1 MKEQSRMYGL
11 KKRIILSVSAATL
24 SAAGLL
30 LNDGAVQAAEEPSGE
45 PTVEAIVNQSE
56 ESHVA
61 GADFSA
67 VDETGADSEETP
79 DYAPIEETESV
90 RSLAA
95 ELREHDAI
103 VAEAA
108 KVAQEESPVVAEK
121 EEVVSEEVPV
131 DESAEVIAA
140 NNVENTAEN
149 ISETTPDVEAE
160 VNSEV
165 ENETEVEPE
174 TAIKTE
180 SGTHNEKPFQLTK
193 EIYRQAGARE
203 MSRWVREGKTTPEEL
218 VNMAYQIIEE
228 TDPQLNNIIA
238 LTKEDALKKARELKD
253 TGQPFYGVPMLFKGL
268 GHALEGTPNSNGLVS
283 QKDNLAKRDARR
295 AQLMQEAGFVGIGTT
310 TFPQW
315 GLINVTNSD
324 LYGNTRNP
332 WNPAHN
338 PGGSSG
344 GSAAGV
350 AAGQVPAASSSDA
363 GGSTRIPASW
373 SGLIGM
379 HPSRNTMK
387 WDGNSENNQT
397 SHFALMKNM
406 EDLAAFYEFAL
417 KNDIELED
425 VSLER
430 DKPTIAYTTK
440 TPAGTPISQDAVRA
454 VQSAVKFLEE
464 HGFTTE
470 EVDYPVD
477 GKKLMEQYYTIA
489 GSSFG
494 SSRMKRDQV
503 ELLTWGLNQLGLT
516 LDRDDKKAA
525 WEHAHAIAE
534 QMTEFHKK
542 YPIFLT
548 PTNAWPAPEADY
560 HHIPD
565 ELKPLMEDMSSLSK
579 EERLKLIY
587 DQWLPAW
594 TKTPYTQL
602 SNLTGK
608 PSISLPTYVTEDR
621 LPMGVMFHTERNMD
635 KFLLQLGELFEQGGQ
650 FMMNSDYSTNNYK
663 LPYHT
668 DALDEIEKL
677 GLLSTEEKLGFND
690 RILQTTSREAADKI
704 VKDAKTMNKTYYRQ
718 SSASHLTRLVRANKV
733 TPRHLIDLAYEIIEE
748 TNGKLNNVI
757 ALISKE
763 DAYKKADKLKDT
775 GQPFFGIPILAKGI
789 NHVFK
794 GVPNSLGYKSR
805 KDYIQP
811 LNSTQIGRLE
821 RAGYIAIGVTTY
833 PQGSLNHVTH
843 SGLYGVTRN
852 PWNTAHNPGGS
863 SGGSAVA
870 VASGQVPVA
879 TTVDG
884 GGSTRVPASWTGVI
898 GMHPSVGQLKW
909 DRKKGIRSDFVMTK
923 DMEDLIKTYEFL
935 LKNDIEENDISL
947 ERDKPTIAYTTQSP
961 LGGEISLDAKR
972 AVEDAVAFLNELGYN
987 TKEVDYPV
995 SGEETIKTF
1004 ITYLVTAAPKSD
1016 KYDQN
1021 EYDPLMWALAQTRDT
1036 LTSEDIQKANE
1047 TRQKISNAM
1056 TEFHKQYPLFL
1067 TPTNAWPAPEADY
1080 VSAPEEL
1087 QRQMK
1092 DMSQLSSEEKLDL
1105 LYQQWLPGREKSPYA
1120 VLSNL
1125 AGSPAITLPTD
1136 ITNDRLPMGIMF
1148 QAAYGNDKYLLEMGK
1163 LFEEHQKFMMNS
1175 DYSTNNYI
1183 LPEERPAKLIVYVD
1197 GKKVVETTRKFKDIT
1212 EIESSD
1218 ELAPYKDA
1226 TKYRVR
1232 PDVNLNLEEIE
1243 NGVYTY
1249 NYGTTSTTENLNT
1262 VDVPFEIIEEEN
1274 PNLLVGERRTKIAG
1288 IVGKKEIKTVVIT
1301 FQGEELDRKITE
1313 TVVQEKVDQ
1322 VVEIGTKAAKLT
1334 PATSDKSEESKNVI
1348 KDYFKLIADFDGEQ
1362 VVYDRKDSD
1371 VWLSVEQAR
1380 EVYDQ
1385 YLPEV
1390 LERDGKEYKRVDVTF
1405 VASEKEA
1412 ILTYVFKL
1420 KTNQTETPT
1429 PPAIEE
1435 SGSGQA
1441 EEKPEQPKRPEID
1454 DNQSTGEITDTTDEN
1469 NKLPDDSNIETG
1481 KGESLIRPDKPAFE
1495 GGVNHHK
1502 AATHEKPVFPHHQ
1515 LQALLQVEK
1524 NNAITFIATLPSLN
1538 EAIIA
1543 NYRIAIQQAENVPA
1557 IETIIR
1563 QAVALNEKI
1572 AMDATMRGKTDQ
1584 TGESTSQIV
1593 EKESDKGVDQL
1604 TQPKESAKEKKLAG
1618 DIVERT
1624 QQTTDDLS
1632 AVNQANRDI
1641 QQEKQGERLPDTAT
1655 ASWVLGLIGASSLLA
1670 GAGVK
1675 KFKKDE

>member
-1 MKEQSRMYGL
+1 MSVEIAKNIRRTFMKEQSRMYGL

-45 PTVEAIVNQSE
+45 TAVETVVNQSE
-56 ESHVA
+56 ESLVA

-108 KVAQEESPVVAEK
+108 KVAQEKRPVVAEK
-121 EEVVSEEVPV
+121 EEEVSEEVPV
-131 DESAEVIAA
+131 DESAEIIEE
-140 NNVENTAEN
+140 NKGENTAEN
-149 ISETTPDVEAE
+149 TSETIPDAEAVAE

-165 ENETEVEPE
+165 EDEVEVEPE
-174 TAIKTE
+174 TAIKAE
-180 SGTHNEKPFQLTK
+180 SGTNNEKPFQLTK

-203 MSRWVREGKTTPEEL
+203 MSRWVREGKTTPEAL
-218 VNMAYQIIEE
+218 VNMAYEIIAE
-228 TDPQLNNIIA
+228 TDPQLNNIVA

-295 AQLMQEAGFVGIGTT
+295 ARLMQEAGFIGIGTT

-350 AAGQVPAASSSDA
+350 AAGQVPIASSSDA

-379 HPSRNTMK
+379 HPSRNTLK

-406 EDLAAFYEFAL
+406 EDLAAFHEFAL
-417 KNDIELED
+417 KNDVELED

-440 TPAGTPISQDAVRA
+440 TPAGTRISADAIKA
-454 VQSAVKFLEE
+454 VEDAVKFLEE

-494 SSRMKRDQV
+494 SPRIKRDQV

-516 LDRDDKKAA
+516 LDKEDKEAA
-525 WEHAHAIAE
+525 WKHAHTIAE

-594 TKTPYTQL
+594 EKTPYTQL

-677 GLLSTEEKLGFND
+677 GLLSTEEKLSFND
-690 RILQTTSREAADKI
+690 QILQATSRESADKI

-733 TPRHLIDLAYEIIEE
+733 TTRHLIDLAYEIIEE
-748 TNGKLNNVI
+748 TNAKLNNVI
-757 ALISKE
+757 ALIPKE
-763 DAYKKADKLKDT
+763 DAYKKADRLKDT

-811 LNSTQIGRLE
+811 LNSTQIGNLE

-935 LKNDIEENDISL
+935 LKNDIEETDISL

-1148 QAAYGNDKYLLEMGK
+1148 QAAYGNDKYLLEMGR

-1175 DYSTNNYI
+1175 DYSTNSYI

-1197 GKKVVETTRKFKDIT
+1197 GEKVVETKRKFKDIT

-1218 ELAPYKDA
+1218 ELVPYKDA

-1249 NYGTTSTTENLNT
+1249 NYGTTSTTENLDT

-1274 PNLLVGERRTKIAG
+1274 PNLLVGERRTKVTG

-1334 PATSDKSEESKNVI
+1334 PATSEKSEESKNVI
-1348 KDYFKLIADFDGEQ
+1348 KEYFKLIADFDGEQ

-1371 VWLSVEQAR
+1371 VWTSAEQAR

-1385 YLPEV
+1385 YLPEAI
-1390 LERDGKEYKRVDVTF
+1390 ERGGKEYQRVDVTF

-1420 KTNQTETPT
+1420 KENQTEVPT
-1429 PPAIEE
+1429 PPSIEE
-1435 SGSGQA
+1435 SGSDQA
-1441 EEKPEQPKRPEID
+1441 EEKPQQPKRPEID
-1454 DNQSTGEITDTTDEN
+1454 DNQSTGEIPDTTDEDD
-1469 NKLPDDSNIETG
+1469 KLPDDSKIETG
-1481 KGESLIRPDKPAFE
+1481 KGESLIRPDQPAFE

-1524 NNAITFIATLPSLN
+1524 DNAITSIATLPSLN
-1538 EAIIA
+1538 EDVIA
-1543 NYRIAIQQAENVPA
+1543 TYRIAIQQAENVPA

-1563 QAVALNEKI
+1563 QAVALNEEL
-1572 AMDATMRGKTDQ
+1572 AMDAIIRDKIDQ
-1584 TGESTSQIV
+1584 SI
-1593 EKESDKGVDQL
+1593 
-1604 TQPKESAKEKKLAG
+1604 QPKESAKEKQLAE

-1624 QQTTDDLS
+1624 QPTTDDLS
-1632 AVNQANRDI
+1632 TVSQANQDR

-1655 ASWVLGLIGASSLLA
+1655 ASWVLGLVGASSLLA

>member
-45 PTVEAIVNQSE
+45 PTVEAVVNQSE

-108 KVAQEESPVVAEK
+108 KIAQEERPVVAEK
-121 EEVVSEEVPV
+121 EEAVSEEVPV

-149 ISETTPDVEAE
+149 TSKTTPDIETVAG

-165 ENETEVEPE
+165 ENEAEVEPE
-174 TAIKTE
+174 TAIKAE

-295 AQLMQEAGFVGIGTT
+295 AQLMQEAGFIGIGTT
-310 TFPQW
+310 TFPQFGW
-315 GLINVTNSD
+315 INVTNSD
-324 LYGNTRNP
+324 LYGNTHNP
-332 WNPAHN
+332 WNTAYN

-350 AAGQVPAASSSDA
+350 AAGQVPVASSSDA

-406 EDLAAFYEFAL
+406 EDLVAFHEFAL
-417 KNDIELED
+417 KNGVELED

-440 TPAGTPISQDAVRA
+440 TPAGTRISADAVKA
-454 VQSAVKFLEE
+454 VEDAVKFLEE
-464 HGFTTE
+464 QGYTTE
-470 EVDYPVD
+470 EVDYPTD

-489 GSSFG
+489 SGLSPSMP
-494 SSRMKRDQV
+494 RNQV
-503 ELLTWGLNQLGLT
+503 ELLTWALNQAGQT
-516 LDRDDKKAA
+516 LEKGDSKAA
-525 WEHAHAIAE
+525 WEYAHQVASEIS
-534 QMTEFHKK
+534 EFHKK
-542 YPIFLT
+542 YPLFLT
-548 PTNAWPAPEADY
+548 PTNAWPAPSADFM
-560 HHIPD
+560 HIID
-565 ELKPLMEDMSSLSK
+565 KFKKQMEDMTGLSK
-579 EERLKLIY
+579 EERLDLIY
-587 DQWLPAW
+587 NQWLPAW
-594 TKTPYTQL
+594 EKTPYTQL

-608 PSISLPTYVTEDR
+608 PTISLPTYVT
-621 LPMGVMFHTERNMD
+621 
-635 KFLLQLGELFEQGGQ
+635 
-650 FMMNSDYSTNNYK
+650 
-663 LPYHT
+663 
-668 DALDEIEKL
+668 
-677 GLLSTEEKLGFND
+677 
-690 RILQTTSREAADKI
+690 ADK
-704 VKDAKTMNKTYYRQ
+704 R
-718 SSASHLTRLVRANKV
+718 
-733 TPRHLIDLAYEIIEE
+733 
-748 TNGKLNNVI
+748 
-757 ALISKE
+757 
-763 DAYKKADKLKDT
+763 
-775 GQPFFGIPILAKGI
+775 
-789 NHVFK
+789 
-794 GVPNSLGYKSR
+794 
-805 KDYIQP
+805 
-811 LNSTQIGRLE
+811 
-821 RAGYIAIGVTTY
+821 
-833 PQGSLNHVTH
+833 
-843 SGLYGVTRN
+843 
-852 PWNTAHNPGGS
+852 
-863 SGGSAVA
+863 
-870 VASGQVPVA
+870 
-879 TTVDG
+879 
-884 GGSTRVPASWTGVI
+884 
-898 GMHPSVGQLKW
+898 
-909 DRKKGIRSDFVMTK
+909 
-923 DMEDLIKTYEFL
+923 
-935 LKNDIEENDISL
+935 
-947 ERDKPTIAYTTQSP
+947 
-961 LGGEISLDAKR
+961 
-972 AVEDAVAFLNELGYN
+972 
-987 TKEVDYPV
+987 
-995 SGEETIKTF
+995 
-1004 ITYLVTAAPKSD
+1004 
-1016 KYDQN
+1016 
-1021 EYDPLMWALAQTRDT
+1021 
-1036 LTSEDIQKANE
+1036 
-1047 TRQKISNAM
+1047 
-1056 TEFHKQYPLFL
+1056 
-1067 TPTNAWPAPEADY
+1067 
-1080 VSAPEEL
+1080 
-1087 QRQMK
+1087 
-1092 DMSQLSSEEKLDL
+1092 
-1105 LYQQWLPGREKSPYA
+1105 
-1120 VLSNL
+1120 
-1125 AGSPAITLPTD
+1125 
-1136 ITNDRLPMGIMF
+1136 PMGIMF
-1148 QAAYGNDKYLLEMGK
+1148 QAEINHDKYLLEIGQ
-1163 LFEEHQKFMMNS
+1163 LFEQHQKFMMNH
-1175 DYSTNNYI
+1175 DYSTNDYV
-1183 LPEERPAKLIVYVD
+1183 LSDVDPTTHQAKLIVKVD
-1197 GKKVVETTRKFKDIT
+1197 GEVVLETGRQYDGIV
-1212 EIESSD
+1212 EIDNSA
-1218 ELAPYKDA
+1218 ELAPFKDKE
-1226 TKYRVR
+1226 KYTIAKEVSL
-1232 PDVNLNLEEIE
+1232 DNEAMAS
-1243 NGVYTY
+1243 GVFTY
-1249 NYGTTSTTENLNT
+1249 EFKS
-1262 VDVPFEIIEEEN
+1262 
-1274 PNLLVGERRTKIAG
+1274 
-1288 IVGKKEIKTVVIT
+1288 IK
-1301 FQGEELDRKITE
+1301 
-1313 TVVQEKVDQ
+1313 
-1322 VVEIGTKAAKLT
+1322 
-1334 PATSDKSEESKNVI
+1334 

-1371 VWLSVEQAR
+1371 VWSSAEQAR

-1390 LERDGKEYKRVDVTF
+1390 LERDGKEYKRLDVTF
-1405 VASEKEA
+1405 TQSDKEA
-1412 ILTYVFKL
+1412 VLTYVFKL
-1420 KTNQTETPT
+1420 KANQTEVPT

-1441 EEKPEQPKRPEID
+1441 EEKPQQPKQPEID
-1454 DNQSTGEITDTTDEN
+1454 DNQSTGEITDTTDED
-1469 NKLPDDSNIETG
+1469 NKTPNDSKIETG
-1481 KGESLIRPDKPAFE
+1481 KGESLIRPDQPVFE

-1557 IETIIR
+1557 IEAIIH
-1563 QAVALNEKI
+1563 QAVALNEKL

-1624 QQTTDDLS
+1624 QPTTDDLS
-1632 AVNQANRDI
+1632 AVNQANQDR

-1655 ASWVLGLIGASSLLA
+1655 VSWVLGLIGASSLLA

>member
-1 MKEQSRMYGL
+1 MSVEIAKNIRRTFMKEQSRMYGL

-30 LNDGAVQAAEEPSGE
+30 LNETVQAAEEPSGE
-45 PTVEAIVNQSE
+45 PAAQAVVNQSE

-95 ELREHDAI
+95 ELREHDARVARVVEAPQEAMTQETAI
-103 VAEAA
+103 EDTSNKPVDVKEVVEETEGVAVNTPKSNEDEHTTEVETRQEEREVAETA
-108 KVAQEESPVVAEK
+108 P
-121 EEVVSEEVPV
+121 SEEV
-131 DESAEVIAA
+131 
-140 NNVENTAEN
+140 TADLH
-149 ISETTPDVEAE
+149 SQTET
-160 VNSEV
+160 
-165 ENETEVEPE
+165 
-174 TAIKTE
+174 
-180 SGTHNEKPFQLTK
+180 EKPFQLTK

-203 MSRWVREGKTTPEEL
+203 MSRWVREGKTTPEAL
-218 VNMAYQIIEE
+218 VNMAYEIIAE
-228 TDPQLNNIIA
+228 TDPQLNNIVA
-238 LTKEDALKKARELKD
+238 LTKEDALKKARELED

-295 AQLMQEAGFVGIGTT
+295 ARLMQEAGFIGIGTT

-350 AAGQVPAASSSDA
+350 AAGQVPIASSSDA

-379 HPSRNTMK
+379 HPSRNTLK

-406 EDLAAFYEFAL
+406 EDLAAFHEFSL
-417 KNDIELED
+417 KNDVELED

-440 TPAGTPISQDAVRA
+440 TPAGTRISADAIKA
-454 VQSAVKFLEE
+454 VEDAVKFLEE

-494 SSRMKRDQV
+494 NPRIKRDQV

-516 LDRDDKKAA
+516 LDKEDKEAA
-525 WEHAHAIAE
+525 WKHAHTIAE

-565 ELKPLMEDMSSLSK
+565 ELKALMEDMSSLSK

-594 TKTPYTQL
+594 EKTPYTQL

-690 RILQTTSREAADKI
+690 QILQATSRESADKI

-733 TPRHLIDLAYEIIEE
+733 TTRHLIDLAYEIIEE
-748 TNGKLNNVI
+748 TNVKLNNVI
-757 ALISKE
+757 ALIPKE
-763 DAYKKADKLKDT
+763 DAYKKADRLKDT

-811 LNSTQIGRLE
+811 LNSTQIGNLE

-1016 KYDQN
+1016 KYDQS

-1080 VSAPEEL
+1080 VAAPEEL

-1092 DMSQLSSEEKLDL
+1092 DMSRLSSKEKLDL

-1148 QAAYGNDKYLLEMGK
+1148 QAAYGNDKYLLEMGR

-1197 GKKVVETTRKFKDIT
+1197 GEKVVETKRKFKDIT

-1249 NYGTTSTTENLNT
+1249 NYGTTSTTENINT

-1274 PNLLVGERRTKIAG
+1274 PNLLVGERRTKVAG

-1334 PATSDKSEESKNVI
+1334 PATSEKSEESKNVI

-1371 VWLSVEQAR
+1371 VWTSAEHAR

-1390 LERDGKEYKRVDVTF
+1390 IKRDGKEYQRVDVTF

-1420 KTNQTETPT
+1420 KANQTEVPT
-1429 PPAIEE
+1429 PPSIEE
-1435 SGSGQA
+1435 SGSDQA

-1454 DNQSTGEITDTTDEN
+1454 DNQSTGEIPDTTDED
-1469 NKLPDDSNIETG
+1469 NKSPDDSKIETG
-1481 KGESLIRPDKPAFE
+1481 KGESLIRPDQPAFE

-1524 NNAITFIATLPSLN
+1524 NNAITSIATLPSLN
-1538 EAIIA
+1538 EDVIA
-1543 NYRIAIQQAENVPA
+1543 TYRIAIQQAENVPA

-1563 QAVALNEKI
+1563 QAVALNEKL
-1572 AMDATMRGKTDQ
+1572 AMDAIIRGKIDQ
-1584 TGESTSQIV
+1584 SI
-1593 EKESDKGVDQL
+1593 
-1604 TQPKESAKEKKLAG
+1604 QPKESAKEKQLAE

-1624 QQTTDDLS
+1624 QPTTDDLS
-1632 AVNQANRDI
+1632 AVSQANQDR

-1655 ASWVLGLIGASSLLA
+1655 ASWVLGLVGVSSLLA

-1675 KFKKDE
+1675 KFKKD

>member
-30 LNDGAVQAAEEPSGE
+30 LNETVQAAEEPSGE
-45 PTVEAIVNQSE
+45 PAAQAVVNQSE

-95 ELREHDAI
+95 ELREHDAR
-103 VAEAA
+103 VARVVEAP
-108 KVAQEESPVVAEK
+108 QEDEMTQETAIEDTSSESVDVK
-121 EEVVSEEVPV
+121 EVVE
-131 DESAEVIAA
+131 
-140 NNVENTAEN
+140 
-149 ISETTPDVEAE
+149 EAE
-160 VNSEV
+160 GVSVNTPKS
-165 ENETEVEPE
+165 NEDEHTTEVETKQEEREVAE
-174 TAIKTE
+174 TAPSKEVTADLHSQTE
-180 SGTHNEKPFQLTK
+180 TEKPFQLTK

-203 MSRWVREGKTTPEEL
+203 MSRWVREGKTTPEAL
-218 VNMAYQIIEE
+218 VNMAYEIIAE
-228 TDPQLNNIIA
+228 TDPQLNNIVA

-283 QKDNLAKRDARR
+283 QKDNLARRDARR
-295 AQLMQEAGFVGIGTT
+295 ARLMQEAGFIGIGTT

-350 AAGQVPAASSSDA
+350 AAGQVPIASSSDA

-379 HPSRNTMK
+379 HPSRNTLK
-387 WDGNSENNQT
+387 WDGTSENNQT

-406 EDLAAFYEFAL
+406 EDLAAFHEFAL
-417 KNDIELED
+417 KNDVELED

-440 TPAGTPISQDAVRA
+440 TPAGTRISADAIKA
-454 VQSAVKFLEE
+454 VEDAVKFLEE

-494 SSRMKRDQV
+494 SPRIKRDQV

-516 LDRDDKKAA
+516 LDKEDKEAA
-525 WEHAHAIAE
+525 WKHAHTITE

-594 TKTPYTQL
+594 EKTPYTQL

-635 KFLLQLGELFEQGGQ
+635 KFLLQLGELFEQ
-650 FMMNSDYSTNNYK
+650 
-663 LPYHT
+663 
-668 DALDEIEKL
+668 
-677 GLLSTEEKLGFND
+677 
-690 RILQTTSREAADKI
+690 
-704 VKDAKTMNKTYYRQ
+704 
-718 SSASHLTRLVRANKV
+718 
-733 TPRHLIDLAYEIIEE
+733 
-748 TNGKLNNVI
+748 
-757 ALISKE
+757 
-763 DAYKKADKLKDT
+763 
-775 GQPFFGIPILAKGI
+775 
-789 NHVFK
+789 
-794 GVPNSLGYKSR
+794 
-805 KDYIQP
+805 
-811 LNSTQIGRLE
+811 
-821 RAGYIAIGVTTY
+821 
-833 PQGSLNHVTH
+833 
-843 SGLYGVTRN
+843 
-852 PWNTAHNPGGS
+852 
-863 SGGSAVA
+863 
-870 VASGQVPVA
+870 SGQ
-879 TTVDG
+879 
-884 GGSTRVPASWTGVI
+884 
-898 GMHPSVGQLKW
+898 
-909 DRKKGIRSDFVMTK
+909 
-923 DMEDLIKTYEFL
+923 
-935 LKNDIEENDISL
+935 
-947 ERDKPTIAYTTQSP
+947 
-961 LGGEISLDAKR
+961 
-972 AVEDAVAFLNELGYN
+972 
-987 TKEVDYPV
+987 
-995 SGEETIKTF
+995 
-1004 ITYLVTAAPKSD
+1004 
-1016 KYDQN
+1016 
-1021 EYDPLMWALAQTRDT
+1021 
-1036 LTSEDIQKANE
+1036 
-1047 TRQKISNAM
+1047 
-1056 TEFHKQYPLFL
+1056 
-1067 TPTNAWPAPEADY
+1067 
-1080 VSAPEEL
+1080 
-1087 QRQMK
+1087 
-1092 DMSQLSSEEKLDL
+1092 
-1105 LYQQWLPGREKSPYA
+1105 
-1120 VLSNL
+1120 
-1125 AGSPAITLPTD
+1125 
-1136 ITNDRLPMGIMF
+1136 
-1148 QAAYGNDKYLLEMGK
+1148 
-1163 LFEEHQKFMMNS
+1163 FMMNS

-1197 GKKVVETTRKFKDIT
+1197 GEKVVETKRKFKDIT

-1274 PNLLVGERRTKIAG
+1274 PNLLVGERRTKVSG

-1334 PATSDKSEESKNVI
+1334 PATSEKSAESKNVI

-1362 VVYDRKDSD
+1362 VVYDRKNSD
-1371 VWLSVEQAR
+1371 VWTSAEHAR

-1390 LERDGKEYKRVDVTF
+1390 IKRDGKEYQRVDVTF

-1420 KTNQTETPT
+1420 KANQTEIPT
-1429 PPAIEE
+1429 PPSIEE
-1435 SGSGQA
+1435 IGSGQA
-1441 EEKPEQPKRPEID
+1441 EEKPEQAPQPETD
-1454 DNQSTGEITDTTDEN
+1454 DNQSTGEIPDTTDED
-1469 NKLPDDSNIETG
+1469 NKLPDDSKKETG

-1515 LQALLQVEK
+1515 LQALLQIEK
-1524 NNAITFIATLPSLN
+1524 NNAITSIATLPSLN
-1538 EAIIA
+1538 EDVIA
-1543 NYRIAIQQAENVPA
+1543 TYRIAIQQAENVPA
-1557 IETIIR
+1557 IEKIIR
-1563 QAVALNEKI
+1563 QVVALSEKL
-1572 AMDATMRGKTDQ
+1572 AMDAIIRGKIDQ
-1584 TGESTSQIV
+1584 SI
-1593 EKESDKGVDQL
+1593 
-1604 TQPKESAKEKKLAG
+1604 QPKESVKEKQLAE

-1624 QQTTDDLS
+1624 QPTTDDLS
-1632 AVNQANRDI
+1632 AVSQANQDR

-1655 ASWVLGLIGASSLLA
+1655 VSWVLGFIGASSLLA

-1675 KFKKDE
+1675 KCKKDE